1 MIYGYKPMKVVRVA
15 YVVAFVI
22 AGLVAIGAVTG
33 PIIVLPFA
41 LIPLIAGIGILR
53 GRVWSAYGLALYEA
67 AQLLVL
73 LFVFIRSGST
83 TGLAAIIAQALFA
96 VVLVL
101 LFVFAGRSLA
111 GAGAPLGR
119 IWPWI
124 AISTLATIP
133 LLFVQAFANPTG
145 SMENTLLIGDRFLVQ
160 RFPKPSVERGDLIAF
175 VYPLDRSQAF
185 VKRVIG
191 LPGDRI
197 RIAHQIVY
205 RNGVALK
212 EPYVVHKNPYPDFYR
227 DNLPS
232 EPSSPFADAA
242 TAMLKNNVV
251 NGEVVVPQGKYFVLG
266 DNRDNSLDSRYWGF
280 VGSTD
285 LIGKPLLIYDSEEQ
299 PAQSLSNGKPTL
311 LHRVRWNRL
320 FKIL

>member
-1 MIYGYKPMKVVRVA
+1 MATNPMKVVRVA
-15 YVVAFVI
+15 YIVAFVI
-22 AGLVAIGAVTG
+22 AGLVAIGALTG

-41 LIPLIAGIGILR
+41 LIPLVAGIGILHR
-53 GRVWSAYGLALYEA
+53 RVWSAYGLALYEA
-67 AQLLVL
+67 AQLIVL
-73 LFVFIRSGST
+73 LFVFFRSGST
-83 TGLAAIIAQALFA
+83 VGLAAIIAQAVLT
-96 VVLVL
+96 VGLVL

-111 GAGAPLGR
+111 AAGAPFGR
-119 IWPWI
+119 VWPWI
-124 AISTLATIP
+124 AISTLTTIP

-197 RIAHQIVY
+197 RIAQQIVY
-205 RNGVALK
+205 CNGAALK
-212 EPYVVHKNPYPDFYR
+212 EPYAIHKNPYPDFYR

-232 EPSSPFADAA
+232 EPSGAFADAA
-242 TAMLKNNVV
+242 MAMLKNNVV
-251 NGEVVVPQGKYFVLG
+251 NGELVVPRDKYFVLG

-280 VGSTD
+280 VGSAD
-285 LIGKPLLIYDSEEQ
+285 LIGKALLIYDSEDET
-299 PAQSLSNGKPTL
+299 PPL
-311 LHRVRWNRL
+311 LHRVRWHRL
-320 FKIL
+320 FTIL